1 MAVEDGS
8 MMELSFF
15 DLDTV
20 VTVLAH
26 YIINNHYVIF
36 TLVIMPRYYCDYCD
50 AYLTHDSASV
60 RKQHNSGFKHKS
72 NFKAY
77 YLQFEEEAQMRLFA
91 EIHGGVAPAPG
102 LPRGGVAPAP
112 GGSVPAQRPYGG
124 SAPPPHMPMH
134 YSGGGGGALPPQQQQ
149 YQQQYQHGGGYRGGG
164 HRPQR
169 Y

>member
-1 MAVEDGS
+1 
-8 MMELSFF
+8 
-15 DLDTV
+15 
-20 VTVLAH
+20 
-26 YIINNHYVIF
+26 
-36 TLVIMPRYYCDYCD
+36 MPRYYCDYCD

-91 EIHGGVAPAPG
+91 EIRGGVAPAPA

-112 GGSVPAQRPYGG
+112 GGPGGPVPSQRPHGA
-124 SAPPPHMPMH
+124 SAPPPHVPMH
-134 YSGGGGGALPPQQQQ
+134 HFGGGGGALPPQQQQ
-149 YQQQYQHGGGYRGGG
+149 YQQQHGGYRAG